1 MSVARDRWTMMPV
14 PSKNSPG
21 RSGRSS
27 PKPKIGNPGGGG
39 VGNPGTGPGGGG
51 GEEGMQQDGGK
62 GAGVAVIT
70 KERIDVDVDTDT
82 EVKEDLDQEG
92 WWRVLLHN
100 DEIHTFEYV
109 TESIVKVCPQLTKKK
124 AFQITRTTHTAGV
137 ATVTTVWKQLAEQM
151 CLGLQTYG
159 LTVSI
164 APDANF
170 NDNNEQAPE
179 A

>member
-1 MSVARDRWTMMPV
+1 MP
-14 PSKNSPG
+14 PADQ
-21 RSGRSS
+21 
-27 PKPKIGNPGGGG
+27 
-39 VGNPGTGPGGGG
+39 
-51 GEEGMQQDGGK
+51 EEGLPGEIER
-62 GAGVAVIT
+62 AVAA
-70 KERIDVDVDTDT
+70 RASPP
-82 EVKEDLDQEG
+82 
-92 WWRVLLHN
+92 WHRHP
-100 DEIHTFEYV
+100 
-109 TESIVKVCPQLTKKK
+109 SLTLRRTRW
-124 AFQITRTTHTAGV
+124 QITRTTHTAGV

>member
-1 MSVARDRWTMMPV
+1 MASPAPQRRGERPLPLTPLTPLTAGLHHRRATAAPPDRTPV
-14 PSKNSPG
+14 LPDVGG
-21 RSGRSS
+21 RENETTPR
-27 PKPKIGNPGGGG
+27 
-39 VGNPGTGPGGGG
+39 
-51 GEEGMQQDGGK
+51 
-62 GAGVAVIT
+62 
-70 KERIDVDVDTDT
+70 RTDT
-82 EVKEDLDQEG
+82 PHHTDTAPPHRQHHPTPPHLTPPHASVRRQ
-92 WWRVLLHN
+92 
-100 DEIHTFEYV
+100 IHTFEYV

>member
-1 MSVARDRWTMMPV
+1 MAPPPWHRHRRTRWQIARTTHRHPSLTLRRTRW
-14 PSKNSPG
+14 
-21 RSGRSS
+21 
-27 PKPKIGNPGGGG
+27 
-39 VGNPGTGPGGGG
+39 
-51 GEEGMQQDGGK
+51 
-62 GAGVAVIT
+62 
-70 KERIDVDVDTDT
+70 
-82 EVKEDLDQEG
+82 
-92 WWRVLLHN
+92 
-100 DEIHTFEYV
+100 
-109 TESIVKVCPQLTKKK
+109 
-124 AFQITRTTHTAGV
+124 QITRTTHTAGV